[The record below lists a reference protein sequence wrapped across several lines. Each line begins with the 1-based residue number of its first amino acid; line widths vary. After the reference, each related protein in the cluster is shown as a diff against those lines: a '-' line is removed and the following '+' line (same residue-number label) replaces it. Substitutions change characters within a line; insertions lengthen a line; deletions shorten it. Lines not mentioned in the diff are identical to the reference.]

1 VVTAQEVVVRAAWV
15 YEVALAS
22 SSFVTVLMYDPSTLP
37 QRNASRWPAR
47 HCGPICRLGHLEVIH
62 PSDVLNN
69 AHAATVPNIDPKGKV
84 RLGFHGQVRLELTLA
99 RR

>member
-1 VVTAQEVVVRAAWV
+1 MRADGQRVTAAR
-15 YEVALAS
+15 YVA
-22 SSFVTVLMYDPSTLP
+22 
-37 QRNASRWPAR
+37 
-47 HCGPICRLGHLEVIH
+47 H

-99 RR
+99 RRLSIVHVVAFCLLIE